1 MRPGKSVRRVTRVM
15 RGTTSAVRCS
25 TSCSS
30 FMARQPH
37 SSRRQVDSTEQAV
50 TEPPRRD
57 GRTTFARTSTRV
69 LRTVQR
75 RRGHSSGERIFSSRD
90 DACATAAQEL
100 LSAARAT
107 PPARKHV
114 PVVCRRT
121 RNARKSRPLARS
133 RRCVVRESRPRACGQ
148 PCVAQEYCLPG
159 SASCAG
165 RWTLALRRRA
175 GCVATSRAEPCRRA
189 PYDVGRRI
197 RDPGCNVRPDGS
209 PDRLASC
216 GNPDLV

>member
-1 MRPGKSVRRVTRVM
+1 MRPGKSVWRVARVM
-15 RGTTSAVRCS
+15 RGTTSAVPCS
-25 TSCSS
+25 PSCSS
-30 FMARQPH
+30 VMARQPH
-37 SSRRQVDSTEQAV
+37 SSRRQVHSMEQAV
-50 TEPPRRD
+50 AEPPRRD
-57 GRTTFARTSTRV
+57 GRTTSRSSSMPV
-69 LRTVQR
+69 LGELPERHRHT
-75 RRGHSSGERIFSSRD
+75 SGEKLFSSRD

-100 LSAARAT
+100 PSAARAT

-114 PVVCRRT
+114 PVACRRT

-148 PCVAQEYCLPG
+148 PCVAQESCLPG
-159 SASCAG
+159 SASRAG

-189 PYDVGRRI
+189 AYDVGRKI